1 MAENGRSP
9 RTPALVKSLATVGAG
24 FLGWVTIAALFT
36 PRQRFHLHTALDP
49 RSEELLKFLEATAP
63 SQAYRGN
70 NVQVMADGAMFY
82 RSMVEA
88 IRSAERTID
97 LEAFVMNPGV
107 VADSFIDALVERAR
121 AGIRVNI
128 VLDAFGAKKMFGQP
142 LRRLKDGGCRV
153 NFYQRATWYSL
164 GRINNRTHREL
175 LIIDGKTAFTGG
187 PGIADYWAKEDSGEP
202 PWRDTAFRIEG
213 PVVAG
218 LQGVFAEN
226 WLESSSE
233 IIAGDAYYPP
243 LEPCGSIAALV
254 FKSSPADRS
263 TVSRMLF
270 HSLIACARESIRIST
285 PVLHTRPRDARGAH
299 RCRQARG
306 AGGCARARRKA
317 RRPALLRVAS
327 RHWFGELL
335 TGGVRVHQYQASMI
349 HQKLLIVD
357 DWWVV
362 MGTTNMDNR
371 SFEHND
377 EVNVAFPDE
386 GLAWQIWHCTLAHLS
401 QSIAASRS
409 TSCCDRSL
417 TETRRVTGCV
427 GAGRTAIGI
436 SSHLAPGAILR
447 QLRQR
452 FSRLIS
458 HIIAADDRGGSTVLR
473 RHAQGR

>member
-1 MAENGRSP
+1 MCAAAGFHACGACENDSGRGAHTEPVSLPAVARPMLGYARMAENGRSP
-9 RTPALVKSLATVGAG
+9 RTPALVKGLATVGAG
-24 FLGWVTIAALFT
+24 FLGWATLAALFT
-36 PRQRFHLHTALDP
+36 PRQRFHFHATLDP
-49 RSEELLKFLEATAP
+49 KSHELLKFLEATGP
-63 SQAYRGN
+63 SQVYRGN
-70 NVQVMADGAMFY
+70 DVQVMADGAEFY
-82 RSMVEA
+82 RSMVDA
-88 IRSAERTID
+88 IGSAARTIN

-107 VADSFIDALVERAR
+107 VADSFIDALVDRAQ
-121 AGIRVNI
+121 AGVRVNI
-128 VLDAFGAKKMFGQP
+128 VLDAFGAKKMFGRP
-142 LRRLKDGGCRV
+142 LRRLKDGGCHV
-153 NFYQRATWYSL
+153 HFYQRATWYSL

-187 PGIADYWAKEDSGEP
+187 PGIADYWAKEDGGEP

-233 IIAGDAYYPP
+233 IIAGAHYYPP
-243 LEPCGSIAALV
+243 LEACGSIAALV

-285 PVLHTRPRDARGAH
+285 PYFIPDRGMREALTDA
-299 RCRQARG
+299 
-306 AGGCARARRKA
+306 ARRGVQVDVLVPGGKHA
-317 RRPALLRVAS
+317 DQPLLRVAS

-335 TGGVRVHQYQASMI
+335 EGGVRVHEYQASMI

-386 GLAWQIWHCTLAHLS
+386 GLARQMSALYTRDLS
-401 QSIAASRS
+401 QSTRV
-409 TSCCDRSL
+409 TFDELRDRSL
-417 TETRRVTGCV
+417 AERAVSQV
-427 GAGRTAIGI
+427 AWV
-436 SSHLAPGAILR
+436 LDR
-447 QLRQR
+447 QQ
-452 FSRLIS
+452 
-458 HIIAADDRGGSTVLR
+458 
-473 RHAQGR
+473 